1 MQIRKFEK
9 KDLPQVLEL
18 CREVRDFHIKLLG
31 GYFAPQDDNFEQI
44 GYLESLTD
52 DKTTALVAEENN
64 ISVGYLL
71 AENKISSHLLASKVA
86 HISNI
91 GVKKE
96 LQRTGLGKKLMDA
109 FYEICRQKD
118 IDEIRLSV
126 YNKNISACRFYE
138 KYGFEPLDQR
148 MRLNLKK

>member
-18 CREVRDFHIKLLG
+18 CREVRNYHIEILN
-31 GYFAPQDDNFEQI
+31 GYFAPQDDRFEQM

-52 DKTTALVAEENN
+52 DKTIALVAEENDT
-64 ISVGYLL
+64 ILGYLL
-71 AENKISSHLLASKVA
+71 AELKLSPHLLAPKVA
-86 HISNI
+86 HICNI

-96 LQRTGLGKKLMDA
+96 LQKTGLGKKLMDA
-109 FYEICRQKD
+109 FYEICRQND

-148 MRLNLKK
+148 MRLTLKK